1 MKTIGALA
9 FLLALLSM
17 PACVDESCS
26 PPEQYCDAL
35 CDGFDWCWEE
45 TNHHSCV
52 RDCLA
57 QPWLES
63 ASEATLAEL
72 AGCIEKQS
80 CKKYLNGTGFE
91 GCWQDASNKAV
102 PAEQCRVIC
111 EAYALQVQ
119 HCGDQLVVQKA
130 LCLDLSC
137 DLEQGE
143 MADLVSCAEDLF
155 SDAYPEDR
163 FCDAYPSCANTAMP
177 DPP

>member
-9 FLLALLSM
+9 FLLALLSV
-17 PACVDESCS
+17 PACIDESCS

-35 CDGFDWCWEE
+35 CDGFDRCWEE

-80 CKKYLNGTGFE
+80 CRKYLNGTGFE

-119 HCGDQLVVQKA
+119 HCGDQLVVQKEG
-130 LCLDLSC
+130 CLDLSC
-137 DLEQGE
+137 DLEQAE
-143 MADLVSCAEDLF
+143 MADLVSCAEDR
-155 SDAYPEDR
+155 S
-163 FCDAYPSCANTAMP
+163 CDAYPSCANTAIP